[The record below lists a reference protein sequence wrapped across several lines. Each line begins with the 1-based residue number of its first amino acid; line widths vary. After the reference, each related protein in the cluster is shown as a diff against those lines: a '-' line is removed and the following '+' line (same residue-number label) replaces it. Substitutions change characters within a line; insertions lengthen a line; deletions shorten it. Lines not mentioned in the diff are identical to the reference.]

1 MSQKPF
7 VFRGSISDNICFGRE
22 YNYNHLKNAI
32 KESGV
37 SKFIT
42 SNDHE
47 NLMIEENGSNYSV
60 GQIQRITLARSLYGN
75 PSVIIM
81 DEPTSAIDHENV
93 ESFIKTIESLSLKI
107 KIIIVT
113 HDNSIIEKFIRQ
125 ELININW

>member
-1 MSQKPF
+1 MD
-7 VFRGSISDNICFGRE
+7 I
-22 YNYNHLKNAI
+22 Y
-32 KESGV
+32 
-37 SKFIT
+37 
-42 SNDHE
+42 E

-113 HDNSIIEKFIRQ
+113 HDNSIIEKFITQ
-125 ELININW
+125 ELININ